1 MAEKA
6 FREDRFNWWL
16 PLYAAAGTLLALL
29 ILAIASP
36 DWGEILYCVLAVPT
50 VSLVLVILAVR
61 KKGRH
66 RLSALS
72 MLVIYWVVSAAL
84 VWNYSAVRDTSRW
97 FLWSKGYKAKVLA
110 QPDPAS
116 GSLRHTE
123 WDGWGFVGAGDTV
136 VYLAFDP
143 HDTLVAGAKSHSAGK
158 FSSIPCEVPR
168 IRRLESHWYAV
179 MFYTD
184 ADWDHCN

>member
-1 MAEKA
+1 MADKA
-6 FREDRFNWWL
+6 SKEDRFNWRL
-16 PLYAAAGTLLALL
+16 PICTAVGTLVVLL
-29 ILAIASP
+29 LLAIDSP
-36 DWGEILYCVLAVPT
+36 DWGEIFYCLLAVPI
-50 VSLVLVILAVR
+50 VSLFLSILAVR

-72 MLVIYWVVSAAL
+72 MLFTYWVVSAAL
-84 VWNYSAVRDTSRW
+84 VWNYSVLRDTDRW
-97 FLWSKGYKAKVLA
+97 FLWSKGYKAEVLS
-110 QPDPAS
+110 QPEPA
-116 GSLRHTE
+116 GGRLRHVE
-123 WDGWGFVGAGDTV
+123 WDGWGYPGAGNTV

-143 HDTLVAGAKSHSAGK
+143 YDTLAAGAKSSSPGK

-184 ADWDHCN
+184 TDWERCN